1 MPNLEP
7 MEFFLLSVPI
17 ILVVLLGVGLYWLI
31 RKAVRDGHQ
40 DAQP

>member
-1 MPNLEP
+1 MLDLEP
-7 MEFFLLSVPI
+7 VEYLILFIPLA
-17 ILVVLLGVGLYWLI
+17 LVVLLGAGLYWLI